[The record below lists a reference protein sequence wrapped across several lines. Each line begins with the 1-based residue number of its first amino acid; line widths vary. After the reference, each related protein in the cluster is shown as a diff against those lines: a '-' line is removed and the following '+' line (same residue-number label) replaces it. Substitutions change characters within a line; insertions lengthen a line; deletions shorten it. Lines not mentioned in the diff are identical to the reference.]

1 MWDND
6 FLLRNIANTMLICS
20 VIGVLYGAGYYLMN
34 LPGAFPLR
42 SVRLSVAPQN
52 VAAEQ
57 VLRVLHTEVQ
67 GNLITV
73 DIERL
78 RHSLE
83 QLPWVRSVNIRR
95 EFPDRLAVQLEEH
108 QVLARWNNSGL
119 VNRQGEVFVAE
130 SGRVMPKAA
139 PRPDEVRVSDETTSQ
154 STRSTY
160 NANQV
165 DGYGG
170 VALAG
175 ASRTH
180 RPPLEGGSEQVL
192 PSFIGP
198 EGTSAEVTHHYSE
211 FNLQLDALDLHATQL
226 VLSPRHAWQIRLS
239 NGMVLELGREDVQQ
253 RLARFVAAYPYTEDR
268 IQKTADR
275 GAVHVD
281 LRYRNGFAVR
291 QNANVKG

>member
-6 FLLRNIANTMLICS
+6 TLLRNIANTMLTCS
-20 VIGVLYGAGYYLMN
+20 VIAVLSGAGYYLMN
-34 LPGAFPLR
+34 MPGVFPLR
-42 SVRLSVAPQN
+42 SVRLSAAPQN

-95 EFPDRLAVQLEEH
+95 EFPNRLAIQLEEH
-108 QVLARWNNSGL
+108 QALARWNSNGL
-119 VNRQGEVFVAE
+119 VNQQGETFVA
-130 SGRVMPKAA
+130 
-139 PRPDEVRVSDETTSQ
+139 
-154 STRSTY
+154 
-160 NANQV
+160 N
-165 DGYGG
+165 
-170 VALAG
+170 
-175 ASRTH
+175 
-180 RPPLEGGSEQVL
+180 SEQVL

-198 EGTSAEVTHHYSE
+198 EGASDEVTRHYAE
-211 FNLQLDALDLHATQL
+211 FSLQLDALDLHATQL
-226 VLSPRHAWQIRLS
+226 VLSPRHAWQMRLS

-253 RLARFVAAYPYTEDR
+253 RLARFVAVYPYSFATQMTEAKSQR
-268 IQKTADR
+268 
-275 GAVHVD
+275 AVDAVAYVD

-291 QNANVKG
+291 RITSDKG